1 MLKIAFNENYIYPLE
16 ENHRFPMI
24 KYELIPEQLI
34 YEGVLNKDK
43 KNEFTFP
50 ENKPMKNKD
59 INKGLVIAKK
69 AIFEAGNLLLKKKE
83 ILSEV
88 ISSTNKDIKLKADI
102 LAEKAIK
109 AIIENESDYPIL
121 GEESGLSSKTTPN
134 IFWVVDPLDGTANY
148 ARNIPI
154 CCVSIALV
162 SDLKPILGVIYDF
175 INNDLYEGSIHTKAL
190 LNSKEISVS
199 KVNNSSEG
207 ILITGLPNNTDYSDN
222 ALLKMIKDFQNW
234 RKVRMIGS
242 AAMASVYVASGKA
255 DLYTEK
261 KTYLWDIA
269 AGAAIVNAAGGEAS
283 IVNQNENF
291 QVDVHFSNS
300 HLKI

>member
-1 MLKIAFNENYIYPLE
+1 MEFN
-16 ENHRFPMI
+16 
-24 KYELIPEQLI
+24 
-34 YEGVLNKDK
+34 
-43 KNEFTFP
+43 
-50 ENKPMKNKD
+50 D
-59 INKGLVIAKK
+59 INKELVIAKK
-69 AIFEAGNLLLKKKE
+69 AIFEAGNLLLKKNE

-88 ISSTNKDIKLKADI
+88 ILSTNKDIKLKADI

-109 AIIENESDYPIL
+109 DIIENESDYPIL
-121 GEESGLSSKTTPN
+121 AEESGLSSKDIPN

-162 SDLKPILGVIYDF
+162 LNLKPILGVIFDF
-175 INNDLYEGSIHTKAL
+175 INNDLYEGSIYTKAL
-190 LNSKEISVS
+190 LNNEEMSVS
-199 KVNNSSEG
+199 KVTSSSEG

-222 ALLKMIKDFQNW
+222 ALLKMVKDFQQW

-269 AGAAIVNAAGGEAS
+269 AGAAIVNAAGGKAE
-283 IVNQNENF
+283 ITNF
-291 QVDVHFSNS
+291 TDNYQVDAHFSNS
-300 HLKI
+300 KITD